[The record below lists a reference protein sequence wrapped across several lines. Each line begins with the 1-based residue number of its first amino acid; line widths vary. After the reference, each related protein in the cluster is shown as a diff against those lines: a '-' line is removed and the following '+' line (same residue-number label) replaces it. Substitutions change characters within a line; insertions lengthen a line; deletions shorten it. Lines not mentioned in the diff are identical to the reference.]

1 MCHTC
6 TKQKIGEVKH
16 TTYNIELTQNAKEH
30 RHDRKDFGYDMI
42 VLIQERKVKT
52 NSMTNRQTP
61 LKERY
66 NNKQNIKMSQRQ
78 IEIHN
83 RYINKIVILGN
94 INDKLTFNSASLT
107 ESIFFLFF
115 SFDMTTLIFP

>member
-1 MCHTC
+1 MYPKLICRIYSLCVIHAP
-6 TKQKIGEVKH
+6 KKIGEVKH

-52 NSMTNRQTP
+52 NSMTKRQTP

-94 INDKLTFNSASLT
+94 INDA
-107 ESIFFLFF
+107 
-115 SFDMTTLIFP
+115 